1 MPVAAPDL
9 TPLFSRAP
17 QEHAYAVYRELR
29 ERAPVL
35 RVPGRRTWLVSTH
48 ADVRAIVRDPA
59 TWSSHYPEQFGSG
72 LAQRSPDTAR
82 TRAAMAKG
90 FPYVPTLL
98 FQDGADHRR
107 HRALLTGA
115 LTPARVRALETRIAH
130 ISNALIDRFDAD
142 AAASAGRV
150 DAAAERSVD
159 AVAAYAVPLPIAVLA
174 DALGVAPADRER
186 FRRWA
191 EQLVELGAAADEDAA
206 VASIEQ
212 YVAFQRYMAERIEER
227 RARPGD
233 DLLSALVAGSGD
245 PGGAADPG
253 TPSAATPA
261 ATVPELLSICTL
273 LVAAGNDTVTAA
285 IGSLLRRVLDDPA
298 LLATLRADRAR
309 IPAAIEETLR
319 IDAPVAIFQRRAN
332 RDTELRGERIRRGD
346 MAMVVYASANRD
358 PERWEQPDRFVLDR
372 PQIRDHLAFTHG
384 PHHCAGAALART
396 QARVALATLLDRCDT
411 LALDPQ
417 HPPRLAPDLMTRS
430 HSTLPLLAR
439 ADSRRSC
446 IDRPPTEEH

>member
-1 MPVAAPDL
+1 MPATPPDL
-9 TPLFSRAP
+9 TPLFSPAP
-17 QEHAYAVYRELR
+17 QEHAHAVYRELR

-35 RVPGRRTWLVSTH
+35 RVPGRRTWLVTTH

-115 LTPARVRALETRIAH
+115 LTPARVRALQTRIAG
-130 ISNALIDRFDAD
+130 IANDLVDRFDAG
-142 AAASAGRV
+142 GR
-150 DAAAERSVD
+150 VD
-159 AVAAYAVPLPIAVLA
+159 AVAAFAVPLPIAVLA
-174 DALGVAPADRER
+174 DALGVAPADGER

-245 PGGAADPG
+245 PGGDGAGP
-253 TPSAATPA
+253 PA

-285 IGSLLRRVLDDPA
+285 IGSLLRRTLGDPA
-298 LLATLRADRAR
+298 LLATLRADRGR

-319 IDAPVAIFQRRAN
+319 IDAPVAIFQRKAN

-358 PERWEQPDRFVLDR
+358 PARWEEPDRFVLDR

-396 QARVALATLLDRCDT
+396 QARVAFETLLDRCDA

-417 HPPRLAPDLMTRS
+417 RPPQLAPDLMTRS
-430 HSTLPLLAR
+430 HSSLPLLLSR
-439 ADSRRSC
+439 AAAAAGAATLDRRGSRPLPC
-446 IDRPPTEEH
+446 

>member
-1 MPVAAPDL
+1 MPAAAPDL
-9 TPLFSRAP
+9 TPLFSPAP

-82 TRAAMAKG
+82 TRAAMAEG

-115 LTPARVRALETRIAH
+115 LTPARVRALETRIAA
-130 ISNALIDRFDAD
+130 IANDLVDRFDASG
-142 AAASAGRV
+142 A
-150 DAAAERSVD
+150 VD

-174 DALGVAPADRER
+174 DMLGVAPQDGAR
-186 FRRWA
+186 FRDWA
-191 EQLVELGAAADEDAA
+191 EQLVELGSAPDEDAA

-212 YVAFQRYMAERIEER
+212 YVAFQRYMVQRIEER

-233 DLLSALVAGSGD
+233 DLLSALVAGGD
-245 PGGAADPG
+245 D
-253 TPSAATPA
+253 

-285 IGSLLRRVLDDPA
+285 IGSLLRRALDDPA
-298 LLATLRADRAR
+298 LLATLRADRSR

-319 IDAPVAIFQRRAN
+319 IDAPVAIFQRKAN
-332 RDTELRGERIRRGD
+332 VDAELRGERIRRGD
-346 MAMVVYASANRD
+346 MAMVIYASANRD
-358 PERWEQPDRFVLDR
+358 PARWQEPDRFVLDR

-396 QARVALATLLDRCDT
+396 QARVAFETLLDRFET
-411 LALDPQ
+411 LALDPSR
-417 HPPRLAPDLMTRS
+417 PPQLAPDLMTRS
-430 HSTLPLLAR
+430 HSALPLLLR
-439 ADSRRSC
+439 
-446 IDRPPTEEH
+446 